1 EAAKQLADKLFV
13 GASQKTQNAIND
25 ALLNKQTRNIPLPAS
40 VPILMDYWTARAL
53 DDGRLEFRPDVY
65 HRDAE
70 LMAALKA
77 QQRIIIN
84 TLFTELEEHPA
95 IM

>member
-1 EAAKQLADKLFV
+1 
-13 GASQKTQNAIND
+13 
-25 ALLNKQTRNIPLPAS
+25 
-40 VPILMDYWTARAL
+40 MDYWTARAL

-65 HRDAE
+65 HRDAK

>member
-1 EAAKQLADKLFV
+1 M
-13 GASQKTQNAIND
+13 
-25 ALLNKQTRNIPLPAS
+25 LNKQTRNIPLPAS
-40 VPILMDYWTARAL
+40 VPILMDYWTAEAL